1 MTRSRSMKNRRRF
14 LRAAFYAPLIAHDN
28 KRVLNGSC
36 VNISVLGLSFFT
48 PDEYH
53 PVGSKILVH
62 VKPGSGIS
70 AFNAVCEVVSAVRVV
85 DSKDPNK
92 KAMKYGMRFVKIAPK
107 IQEEIHVFTQKN
119 KGQVA
124 A

>member
-1 MTRSRSMKNRRRF
+1 MTRGRSIKNRRRF
-14 LRAAFYAPLIAHDN
+14 LRAPFFGALIAHDN
-28 KRVLNGSC
+28 HRVFQGSC

-48 PDEYH
+48 PVEFH

-62 VKPGSGIS
+62 VKPGSGLS
-70 AFNAVCEVVSAVRVV
+70 PFNAICEVVSATKVV
-85 DSKDPNK
+85 DANNSNK
-92 KAMKYGMRFVKIAPK
+92 KAIKYGLRFVKIAPK
-107 IQEEIHVFTQKN
+107 IQEEIHAFTQKN